1 MKKVNFNKQMQS
13 IYNQYKNSRYSD
25 NLYDC
30 YNQPSW
36 NKVNAMVYCRKLCD
50 QYNGYNLKIIGFN
63 NMQFSVGFEC
73 MQDNELCFVYITK
86 SYDRIATV
94 K

>member
-1 MKKVNFNKQMQS
+1 MKKVKFNNQMQS
-13 IYNQYKNSRYSD
+13 IYNCYKNSRYSD

-30 YNQPSW
+30 YTKPSYA
-36 NKVNAMVYCRKLCD
+36 KFNAMEYCKKLCN
-50 QYNGYNLKIIGFN
+50 QYNGYNLKIIGYN
-63 NMQFSVGFEC
+63 CMQFSVGFEC

-86 SYDRIATV
+86 SYDRITIV